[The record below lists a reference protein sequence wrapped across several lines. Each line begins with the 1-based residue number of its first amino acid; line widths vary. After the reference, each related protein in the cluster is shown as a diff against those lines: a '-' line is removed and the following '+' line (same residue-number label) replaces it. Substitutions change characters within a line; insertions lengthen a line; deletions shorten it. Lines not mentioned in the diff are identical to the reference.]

1 MSRVAHALINGTP
14 TLGIQMRNA
23 LRRWIAT
30 SALLATSLAACD
42 SGGGTGPQPLTAPS
56 GLAAAAGSQQVT
68 LTWQAV
74 ADAAGYTV
82 QRATGA
88 TGTFADVG
96 TTAQPGYTDTGL
108 TAATLYRYK
117 VFARRG
123 TETGAATEM
132 TVTTSSLPVVLVGA
146 DITANRTFVR
156 DSVYRLTNFIHVGNG
171 AKLTVQSGTRVEGEQ
186 GSALFILRGASI
198 EAIGTAAAPIVFTS
212 SKEVGARQPG
222 DWGGVIIIGGGQINR
237 AGEIILE
244 GTGTNTTNNPTLAYS
259 GGSVAGDDGSSGR
272 LSYVRIE
279 FAGFGPAPNQ
289 ELNSLT
295 LAAVGG
301 GTTIDHVQSLAG
313 LDDSFEWFGGKVDAK
328 YLVSYESGDDHFDA
342 SEGFRGR
349 VQFAIA
355 YQDTVLPPRAFAG
368 NLSADPQGIENDGC
382 DAGTG
387 TCTFN
392 SAPLTTPMF
401 ANFTLVGTGPG
412 VVPSAGGIGMLL
424 RRGVGG
430 YYVNGVIA
438 RWPLAAVSI
447 RDQATWDRVAA
458 GTLVVRNLLVAES
471 GATFQNGAGRFPAD
485 ADSAATKTA
494 WSIQNATGATGTLFT
509 AFPARPAAPTLAT
522 MDWTPPAG
530 SPAATGGT
538 GAFTGALA
546 TVAGTFVTGTD
557 YRGAAAPGGDRWWQG
572 WTSYARR

>member
-1 MSRVAHALINGTP
+1 
-14 TLGIQMRNA
+14 MRNA

-30 SALLATSLAACD
+30 SVLMAASLAACD
-42 SGGGTGPQPLTAPS
+42 GGGGTDPRPLTAPT
-56 GLAAAAGSQQVT
+56 GLTGAAGSQQVT
-68 LTWQAV
+68 LSWQAV
-74 ADAAGYTV
+74 EDADGYTV
-82 QRATGA
+82 QRAAGGT
-88 TGTFADVG
+88 TTFANVG
-96 TTAQPGYTDTGL
+96 TPATAGYTDTGL
-108 TAATLYRYK
+108 TASTTYHYR
-117 VFARRG
+117 VFATRG

-132 TVTTSSLPVVLVGA
+132 TITTSNLPVVLIGS
-146 DITANRTFVR
+146 DITANRTFFR
-156 DSVYRLTNFIHVGNG
+156 DSVYRLTNFVHVGNG

-212 SKEVGARQPG
+212 SKDVGARQPG
-222 DWGGVIIIGGGQINR
+222 DWGGLIIVGGGQINR
-237 AGEIILE
+237 TGEIILE
-244 GTGTNTTNNPTLAYS
+244 GTGTSATNNPTIAYS

-295 LAAVGG
+295 LAAVGS
-301 GTTIDHVQSLAG
+301 GTIIDHVQTLAG

-368 NLSADPQGIENDGC
+368 NLSSDPQGIENDGC

-392 SAPLTTPMF
+392 SEPLTTPMF
-401 ANFTLVGTGPG
+401 ANFTVVGTGTG
-412 VVPSAGGIGMLL
+412 VVPSGGGIGMLL

-430 YYVNGVIA
+430 YYVNGILA
-438 RWPLAAVSI
+438 RWPQAAISI

-458 GTLVVRNLLVAES
+458 GTMIIRNLLVAES
-471 GATFQNGAGRFPAD
+471 GPTFQSGSGRFPAE

-494 WSIQNATGATGTLFT
+494 FSIQNATGATGTLFT
-509 AFPARPAAPTLAT
+509 TFPTRPAAPTVAT
-522 MDWTPPAG
+522 MDWTPPTA

-538 GAFTGALA
+538 GAFTGTLA
-546 TVAGTFVTGTD
+546 TVGGTFVTGTA
-557 YRGAAAPGGDRWWQG
+557 YRGAAAPGGDKWWVG

>member
-1 MSRVAHALINGTP
+1 MK
-14 TLGIQMRNA
+14 NA

-30 SALLATSLAACD
+30 SVLLAVSLAACD
-42 SGGGTGPQPLTAPS
+42 GDGGTDPQPLTAPT
-56 GLAAAAGSQQVT
+56 GITGQAGSQQVT
-68 LTWQAV
+68 ITWTAV
-74 ADAAGYTV
+74 QDADAYTV

-88 TGTFADVG
+88 GEFADVG
-96 TTAQPGYTDTGL
+96 TTQQASYTDSGL
-108 TAATLYRYK
+108 QASTTYRYR
-117 VFARRG
+117 VFATRG
-123 TETGAATEM
+123 TQTGPAAE
-132 TVTTSSLPVVLVGA
+132 VSITTSNLPVVLIGA
-146 DITANRTFVR
+146 DITANRTFFR

-171 AKLTVQSGTRVEGEQ
+171 ARLTIQSGTRIEGEQ

-198 EAIGTAAAPIVFTS
+198 EAIGTAAQPIVFTS
-212 SKEVGARQPG
+212 SRAVGERQPG
-222 DWGGVIIIGGGQINR
+222 DWGGVIIIGGGQISR
-237 AGEIILE
+237 TGDIILE
-244 GTGTNTTNNPTLAYS
+244 GTGTNNTSNDTIFYS
-259 GGSVAGDDGSSGR
+259 GGSAAGDAGSSGR

-295 LAAVGG
+295 LAAVGS
-301 GTTIDHVQSLAG
+301 GTTVDHVQTLAG
-313 LDDSFEWFGGKVDAK
+313 LDDSFEWFGGTVDAK

-342 SEGFRGR
+342 SEGYRGR

-368 NLSADPQGIENDGC
+368 NLSSDPQGIENDGC

-392 SAPLTTPMF
+392 STPLTTPMF
-401 ANFTLVGTGPG
+401 ANFTVVGTGPG
-412 VVPSAGGIGMLL
+412 VVPSGGGIGMLL

-430 YYVNGVIA
+430 YYVNGILA
-438 RWPLAAVSI
+438 RWPQAAISI

-458 GTLVVRNLLVAES
+458 GNLLVRNLLVAES
-471 GATFQNGAGRFPAD
+471 GPTFQTGSGRFPVA

-509 AFPARPAAPTLAT
+509 GFPARPAAPTTAT
-522 MDWTPPAG
+522 LDWTPPAG

-538 GAFTGALA
+538 GAFTGSLA
-546 TVAGTFVTGTD
+546 TVGGTFVTGTD
-557 YRGAAAPGGDRWWQG
+557 YRGAASPTGDKWWQG

>member
-1 MSRVAHALINGTP
+1 
-14 TLGIQMRNA
+14 MRNA

-30 SALLATSLAACD
+30 SVLMAASLAACGED
-42 SGGGTGPQPLTAPS
+42 GGTDPRPLTAPT
-56 GLAAAAGSQQVT
+56 GLTGTAGSQQVT
-68 LTWQAV
+68 LSWQAV
-74 ADAAGYTV
+74 DDADGYTV

-88 TGTFADVG
+88 DAFANVG
-96 TTAQPGYTDTGL
+96 TTATPGYTDTGL
-108 TAATLYRYK
+108 TANTQYRYK
-117 VFARRG
+117 VFATRG

-132 TVTTSSLPVVLVGA
+132 TITTSNLPVVLIGS
-146 DITANRTFVR
+146 DITASRTFFR
-156 DSVYRLTNFIHVGNG
+156 DSVYRLTNFVHVGNG
-171 AKLTVQSGTRVEGEQ
+171 AKLTIQSGTRVEGEQ
-186 GSALFILRGASI
+186 GSALFILRGATI

-212 SKEVGARQPG
+212 SKDVGARQPG
-222 DWGGVIIIGGGQINR
+222 DWGGLIIVGGGAINR
-237 AGEIILE
+237 TGDIILE
-244 GTGTNTTNNPTLAYS
+244 GTGTSTTNNPTITYS
-259 GGSVAGDDGSSGR
+259 GGSAAGDDGTSGR

-295 LAAVGG
+295 LAAVGS
-301 GTTIDHVQSLAG
+301 GTTIDHVQTLAG

-368 NLSADPQGIENDGC
+368 NLSSDPQGIENDGC
-382 DAGTG
+382 DAQTG

-392 SAPLTTPMF
+392 SEPLTTPMF
-401 ANFTLVGTGPG
+401 ANFTVVGTGSG
-412 VVPSAGGIGMLL
+412 VVPSGGGIGMLL

-430 YYVNGVIA
+430 YYVNGILA
-438 RWPLAAVSI
+438 RWPNAAMSI

-458 GTLVVRNLLVAES
+458 GNLMIRNLLLAENAKTFTNSS
-471 GATFQNGAGRFPAD
+471 GQFPVD
-485 ADSAATKTA
+485 ADSAAIKTA
-494 WSIQNATGATGTLFT
+494 WNIQNATGATGTLFT
-509 AFPARPAAPTLAT
+509 AFPTRPAAPTVAT

-530 SPAATGGT
+530 SAAATGGT
-538 GAFTGALA
+538 GAFTGTLS
-546 TVAGTFVTGTD
+546 TIGGTFVTGTD
-557 YRGAAAPGGDRWWQG
+557 YRGAAAPGGEKWWAG

>member
-1 MSRVAHALINGTP
+1 
-14 TLGIQMRNA
+14 MRNE
-23 LRRWIAT
+23 LRRWLAT
-30 SALLATSLAACD
+30 SVLMAASLAACD
-42 SGGGTGPQPLTAPS
+42 GDGGTDPQPLTAPT
-56 GLAAAAGSQQVT
+56 GLTGAAGSQQVT

-74 ADAAGYTV
+74 SDAEGYKV
-82 QRATGA
+82 QRAAGGT
-88 TGTFADVG
+88 TTFADVG
-96 TTAQPGYTDTGL
+96 TTATASYTDSGL
-108 TAATLYRYK
+108 SAATTYHYR
-117 VFARRG
+117 VMATRG
-123 TETGAATEM
+123 TETGAATEV
-132 TVTTSSLPVVLVGA
+132 TITTSNLPVVLIGS
-146 DITANRTFVR
+146 DITASRTFFR

-171 AKLTVQSGTRVEGEQ
+171 ARLTIQSGTRIEGEQ

-212 SKEVGARQPG
+212 SREVGARQPG
-222 DWGGVIIIGGGQINR
+222 DWGGLIIVGGGQINR
-237 AGEIILE
+237 TGEIILE
-244 GTGTNTTNNPTLAYS
+244 GTGTSATNNPTIAYS
-259 GGSVAGDDGSSGR
+259 GGSAAGDDGSSGR

-295 LAAVGG
+295 LAAVGS
-301 GTTIDHVQSLAG
+301 GTTIDHVQTLAG

-368 NLSADPQGIENDGC
+368 NLSSDPQGIENDGC

-392 SAPLTTPMF
+392 SEPLTTPMF
-401 ANFTLVGTGPG
+401 ANFTVVGTGPG
-412 VVPSAGGIGMLL
+412 VVPSGGGIGMLL

-430 YYVNGVIA
+430 YYVNGILA
-438 RWPLAAVSI
+438 RWPQAAISI
-447 RDQATWDRVAA
+447 RDQVTWDRVA
-458 GTLVVRNLLVAES
+458 GGSMIVRNLLVAES
-471 GATFQNGAGRFPAD
+471 GPTFQTGSGRFPAE
-485 ADSAATKTA
+485 ADSAATKTN
-494 WSIQNATGATGTLFT
+494 WSIQNATGATGALFT
-509 AFPARPAAPTLAT
+509 AFPTRPAAPTVAT

-530 SPAATGGT
+530 SAAATGGT
-538 GAFTGALA
+538 GAFTGTLS
-546 TVAGTFVTGTD
+546 TVGGTFVTGTA
-557 YRGAAAPGGDRWWQG
+557 YRGAAAPGGEKWWAG